1 MFPFQ
6 VQFWKDLIE
15 KYLEPLLKNVEKEK
29 QQAAGLIELRNQMVF
44 SFFMLN
50 AIFVIVVYLLQVT
63 IVVETFF
70 FFYFKMYD
78 PEVFL
83 KGFSSKATVT

>member
-63 IVVETFF
+63 IVVDTIFF
-70 FFYFKMYD
+70 FSFRM
-78 PEVFL
+78 
-83 KGFSSKATVT
+83 SSASYP